1 MAERGRKV
9 IGILG
14 GMGPEA
20 TADLFAKIIRVTPA
34 KVDQDHFRVLI
45 FSDPLIPDRTAA
57 ILGRGESPL
66 PALLAGARRLAE
78 AGADLLAIP
87 CVTAHHFHAELQT
100 GVPIPILHIVR
111 EARRALD
118 QRRPGARRIGL
129 LATSGTLGAR
139 LFQREFEPA
148 GIEILVPEAAVQEA
162 AVMPALY
169 AVKAGDR
176 SAGPRAAIHEAAEG
190 LRARGAEAIVA
201 GCTEVPL
208 LVQDGEL
215 PIPVVDA
222 TLALARA
229 AVREAGG
236 EPRG

>member
-1 MAERGRKV
+1 MAQRKV

-34 KVDQDHFRVLI
+34 KADQDHFQVLL

-57 ILGRGESPL
+57 IFGRGESPL
-66 PALLAGARRLAE
+66 PAMLAGARRLAV
-78 AGADLLAIP
+78 AGAGLLAIP
-87 CVTAHHFHAELQT
+87 CVTAHHFHAELQA
-100 GVPIPILHIVR
+100 GVTIPILHIVR
-111 EARRALD
+111 EALRTLGERLP
-118 QRRPGARRIGL
+118 RARRVGL
-129 LATSGTLGAR
+129 LATSGTLRAR
-139 LFQREFEPA
+139 LFHREFEPA
-148 GIEILVPEAAVQEA
+148 GIVILAPDAATQEA
-162 AVMPALY
+162 TVMPALY

-176 SAGPRAAIHEAAEG
+176 SEAPRAAIREAAEG
-190 LRARGAEAIVA
+190 LRARGAEAVIA

-208 LVQDGEL
+208 LLQNGDL
-215 PIPVVDA
+215 PVPVVDA

-236 EPRG
+236 EPRA